1 MFSFMDFSKKKKKES
16 KVTRNCTVWHS
27 STRGIFQT
35 GFLYSIRVRLMSSR
49 KGRGVNFCMHHR
61 RRAGTYHEKFIDLLA
76 KISL

>member
-1 MFSFMDFSKKKKKES
+1 MFSFMDLKKKKES

-35 GFLYSIRVRLMSSR
+35 GFLLYSIRVRLMGSR